1 MIQASQSLHVAHL
14 NTLLSWLFLSD
25 HMLSIIHLCKSYFLQ
40 ISFTDKI
47 LLFWHPLTLHCTG
60 IRSCC
65 PVLNCNGPHYHLF
78 WFTAFP
84 ANHCNY
90 CSHSTAI
97 QVTSTL
103 VHWLL
108 RACVCTVLWWLLLS
122 LLWSAVHLAS
132 FLGCAKHLP
141 LVLWCAQCLHSLLW
155 CTIALAFQFRG
166 RHARTPLFRGG
177 HATALQFRGRHAT
190 VLQIRGC
197 HATAQHPADVTTI
210 RLQFALASTAA
221 WTLLLAQRSAT
232 SETCAANLRVARKL
246 PQFMAR
252 TCGHLPPPS
261 AQKFVQLLQIFWR
274 TCGKTSAAICVS
286 IGSSARRFFSKRQF
300 CRFLSHCICS
310 FATIF
315 VFRRSSRRS
324 SPICLQI
331 FNICRLRLR
340 GRRVHR
346 SISPSRHLAI
356 SLAFNPSSVVHHTLK
371 NLPNLRPYV
380 RHLRS
385 FGPHNYCQNCHFL
398 LAPTLRNHC
407 NARAASGS
415 LLCTLGRTTAK
426 RTQETRQTQRE

>member
-1 MIQASQSLHVAHL
+1 MIQASQSLQVAHL
-14 NTLLSWLFLSD
+14 NTLLSWPFLSD

-65 PVLNCNGPHYHLF
+65 PVLNCNGLHYHLF

-84 ANHCNY
+84 TNHCNY
-90 CSHSTAI
+90 CSHSTAL

-141 LVLWCAQCLHSLLW
+141 LVLWCAQYLHSLLW

-197 HATAQHPADVTTI
+197 HATALQIRGCHATALHPADVTTI
-210 RLQFALASTAA
+210 HPALHPATAATICLQFRLRFRRRLDPAA
-221 WTLLLAQRSAT
+221 CAT
-232 SETCAANLRVARKL
+232 ICPLRNLHSNLRVARKL

-300 CRFLSHCICS
+300 CRFLSNCICS

-315 VFRRSSRRS
+315 ALRRSSRRS
-324 SPICLQI
+324 SPIFLQI

-340 GRRVHR
+340 GRLVHR
-346 SISPSRHLAI
+346 SISP
-356 SLAFNPSSVVHHTLK
+356 
-371 NLPNLRPYV
+371 
-380 RHLRS
+380 
-385 FGPHNYCQNCHFL
+385 
-398 LAPTLRNHC
+398 
-407 NARAASGS
+407 
-415 LLCTLGRTTAK
+415 
-426 RTQETRQTQRE
+426 

>member
-141 LVLWCAQCLHSLLW
+141 LILWCAQCLHSLLW
-155 CTIALAFQFRG
+155 SWRRQFSHSVVYNRTGVPIPWSSRQDTTLPWRTRHCTAVPWPS
-166 RHARTPLFRGG
+166 RH
-177 HATALQFRGRHAT
+177 
-190 VLQIRGC
+190 
-197 HATAQHPADVTTI
+197 
-210 RLQFALASTAA
+210 
-221 WTLLLAQRSAT
+221 
-232 SETCAANLRVARKL
+232 CAANPWL
-246 PQFMAR
+246 
-252 TCGHLPPPS
+252 
-261 AQKFVQLLQIFWR
+261 
-274 TCGKTSAAICVS
+274 
-286 IGSSARRFFSKRQF
+286 
-300 CRFLSHCICS
+300 
-310 FATIF
+310 
-315 VFRRSSRRS
+315 
-324 SPICLQI
+324 
-331 FNICRLRLR
+331 
-340 GRRVHR
+340 
-346 SISPSRHLAI
+346 SRHCA
-356 SLAFNPSSVVHHTLK
+356 
-371 NLPNLRPYV
+371 
-380 RHLRS
+380 
-385 FGPHNYCQNCHFL
+385 
-398 LAPTLRNHC
+398 APC
-407 NARAASGS
+407 
-415 LLCTLGRTTAK
+415 
-426 RTQETRQTQRE
+426 